1 MIRLE
6 FVADLEP
13 RRQIG
18 EPLRRGIN
26 ERGLHALVNAGQDQ
40 RTEDDEEAAES
51 DLDDLAGRHDLR
63 APALQRLARE
73 KAVAEQRQYGRAQ
86 TEHEP
91 AGGDLRQLPALD
103 RCQNRRRS
111 R

>member
-51 DLDDLAGRHDLR
+51 DLDDLAGRHNLR
-63 APALQRLARE
+63 ASAPRARE
-73 KAVAEQRQYGRAQ
+73 GRCRAKAMRARPNR
-86 TEHEP
+86 TRTCWRRP
-91 AGGDLRQLPALD
+91 ATIAGLGPLSKSMAK
-103 RCQNRRRS
+103 
-111 R
+111 